1 MQRKVLVTSGSFGE
15 VSGDPLEIL
24 LENGMQVDFENGTYN
39 EEKFIDIISR
49 YDALIIG
56 AHEFSAKTMEKAKK
70 LRIICKHGAGVD
82 NIDLNAAREYNI
94 CVTNVPSTNSNAV
107 ADMAF
112 GLILDVARKISLS
125 ARLVKNGLWERKK
138 NIGVDVYRKT
148 LSLIGFG
155 AIARNMAKRAA
166 GFGMEVCAYDPYVK
180 ELPKEFSRVKLI
192 SFEEAITKA
201 DFLSI
206 HIPLNEKTRNFI
218 GSEQMVMM
226 KKGSFLINTSRGG
239 IVNEEAL
246 YEYLAN
252 NHLAGAGLDVTEK
265 EPPAGS
271 PLLELDSVTIVP
283 HIASY
288 SKESLNAVSLV
299 CAKNVVKF
307 FNGEEVDNIVA
318 EMI

>member
-15 VSGDPLEIL
+15 VSDEPLGIL
-24 LENGMQVDFENGTYN
+24 KEYDMQVDFENGSYD
-39 EEKFIDIISR
+39 EEKFLNIISE

-56 AHEFSAKTMEKAKK
+56 AHELMAKAMEKAKK
-70 LRIICKHGAGVD
+70 LKIICKHGAGVD
-82 NIDLNAAREYNI
+82 NIDLEAARKFNI
-94 CVTNVPSTNSNAV
+94 CVTNVPATNSNAV

-125 ARLVKNGLWERKK
+125 SRQVKSALWERKK

-148 LSLIGFG
+148 LSLVGFG
-155 AIARNMAKRAA
+155 AIARNMARRAV
-166 GFGMEVCAYDPYVK
+166 GFGMEVYAHDPFVSEQLEEYSYVK
-180 ELPKEFSRVKLI
+180 LV
-192 SFEEAITKA
+192 SFKEAIERA

-206 HIPLNEKTRNFI
+206 HVPLNEKTKNLINR
-218 GSEQMVMM
+218 EQMAMM
-226 KKGSFLINTSRGG
+226 KKGSFIINTSRGG

-265 EPPAGS
+265 EPPTGS
-271 PLLELDSVTIVP
+271 PLIDLDSVTIVP

-288 SKESLNAVSLV
+288 SRESLNTVSLV
-299 CAKNVVKF
+299 CARNIVKIF
-307 FNGEEVDNIVA
+307 SGEELDNIVVG
-318 EMI
+318 